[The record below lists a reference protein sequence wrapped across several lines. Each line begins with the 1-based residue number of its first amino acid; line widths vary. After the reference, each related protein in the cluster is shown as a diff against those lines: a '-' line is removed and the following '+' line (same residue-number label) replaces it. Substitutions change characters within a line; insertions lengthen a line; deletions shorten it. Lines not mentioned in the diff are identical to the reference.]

1 MADALANSSKF
12 PRTPWW
18 LLEPIQNRAFA
29 ETHILPKLRPHQ
41 KLMVVPGFCAL
52 RCLPAPLRWYGSA
65 HKFGR
70 VAQMGM
76 IQARTRSKRPR
87 TGGC

>member
-52 RCLPAPLRWYGSA
+52 RCLPAPLRWYGVLINLA
-65 HKFGR
+65 VR
-70 VAQMGM
+70 
-76 IQARTRSKRPR
+76 RWE
-87 TGGC
+87 